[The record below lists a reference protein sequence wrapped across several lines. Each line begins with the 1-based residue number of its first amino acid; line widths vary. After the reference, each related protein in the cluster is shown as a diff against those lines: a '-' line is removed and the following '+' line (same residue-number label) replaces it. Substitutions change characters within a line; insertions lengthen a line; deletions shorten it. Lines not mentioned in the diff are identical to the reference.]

1 MKIVVQKFGG
11 TSLATTEMRHKVVQ
25 KIINAKRGGFQ
36 PVVVV
41 SAIGRKGSPYATD
54 TLIDINLEICKDI
67 HPREMDLLM
76 SCGEIISSVIL
87 VNTLKTKGYEA
98 RAFTGGQAGIITD
111 QNFTKADII
120 RIKPDRILDSI
131 ANGRIPVVAG
141 FQGITEQG
149 DITTLGRGGSDV
161 TAVALGEALSAFSVE
176 IYSDVDG
183 VMTADPKLVPNASV
197 LSHVSYSD
205 ILELASKGAKVI
217 HPRAIEYAIRGNL
230 PIFIKNTANSNP
242 GTIISFNYDRS
253 LDSNK
258 EISRKVVTGIAH
270 ITGRIQ
276 VTIYEENPS
285 INNRILTQLADNNIS
300 IDIINIF
307 PDKMI
312 FTIEEAMKSVAKD
325 IIESNGCQYSMLE
338 NCSKISVVGSKM
350 RGVPGVMSTI
360 VSALN
365 RNSIRIL
372 QTADSHTTISCLV
385 RGEDTAKAVLALH
398 EEFQL
403 YKRDDYSLL

>member
-11 TSLATTEMRHKVVQ
+11 TSLSTPELRGRVVQ

-41 SAIGRKGSPYATD
+41 SAMGRKGDPYATD
-54 TLIDINLEICKDI
+54 TLIDMNSEICKDI
-67 HPREMDLLM
+67 HPREMDMLM
-76 SCGEIISSVIL
+76 ACGEIISTVTL
-87 VNTLKTKGYEA
+87 ANTLKARGYEA

-111 QNFTKADII
+111 TNFMEADILE
-120 RIKPDRILDSI
+120 IKPDRIMDSI
-131 ANGRIPVVAG
+131 ANGRIPIVAG
-141 FQGITEQG
+141 FQGISERG
-149 DITTLGRGGSDV
+149 DFTTLGRGGSDV
-161 TAVALGEALSAFSVE
+161 TAVALGEALSAFAVE

-183 VMTADPKLVPNASV
+183 VMTADPKIVSNASV

-217 HPRAIEYAIRGNL
+217 HPRAIEYAIRGNI
-230 PIFIKNTANSNP
+230 PVFIKNTFNTTP
-242 GTIISFNYDRS
+242 GTIVSFEYERS
-253 LDSNK
+253 FGPNK
-258 EISRKVVTGIAH
+258 VLSRQVVTGVAH
-270 ITGRIQ
+270 ITGRVQ
-276 VTIYEENPS
+276 VTIYQEDS
-285 INNRILTQLADNNIS
+285 AINNRILTQLADNHIS

-312 FTIEEAMKSVAKD
+312 FTIEDGKKEDAKH
-325 IIESNGCQYSMLE
+325 IIEDNGCRYSVLE

-360 VSALN
+360 VRALTKN
-365 RNSIRIL
+365 NIQIL

-385 RGEDTAKAVLALH
+385 KGDDTSKAVIALH
-398 EEFQL
+398 EEFEL
-403 YKRDDYSLL
+403 YKKDNRP